1 MKATKV
7 TIALASALILFG
19 MSDLQAQEK
28 GPKNELSIAFQG
40 LGIGSMP
47 FHGDVSWEDQPG
59 LSLGFNVG
67 YTHWFGKNLGFRTGV
82 RLSNFSHNQKIS
94 NFDLP
99 IEASLPLSSLGLPG
113 GSALTTVRLRGTA
126 TSIQEEQQYTYIE
139 IPLQLAMR
147 FGGLFVNLGISLSKA
162 IHASA
167 DYNVTDPV
175 MTVTSIPDLGITPNP
190 PVPMTLN
197 GEAKGNVKNVDM
209 TKPFYCLLDAEVG
222 YCFPI
227 GESSSFS
234 LGLFG
239 RYAPV
244 SYKTDN
250 KVDIYALQ
258 PDATYTVTQPSTSA
272 QVEKI
277 GYYEVGVSL
286 GVNFGLD
293 RKRQGAFSEEQQSV
307 ELVPADNRYDEM
319 ASEIAAM
326 KAAREKDAAA
336 LAAMKAAQQKSD
348 AELAAMKAAQQKAE
362 ADLAAERAARR
373 QAEAAEDAAR
383 NAAEAAQRMAVASA
397 VDAQMARAEAQKKL
411 EAIGA
416 TVYFK
421 SAGTKAQFD
430 ESTDDAIH
438 AICTAMKADQ
448 SLKVTVYGHTD
459 NTGSKKANVKYGK
472 KRAEALKRYM
482 VKLGAPAKNIKCESK
497 GQSEP
502 VADNDTKEGRALNRR
517 ATVELK

>member
-1 MKATKV
+1 
-7 TIALASALILFG
+7 

-209 TKPFYCLLDAEVG
+209 AKPFYCLLDAEVG

-293 RKRQGAFSEEQQSV
+293 RKRQGAFSEEQQPV

-383 NAAEAAQRMAVASA
+383 NPQAETKAVQEKSPKVNAQRKL
-397 VDAQMARAEAQKKL
+397 DALGATIYFDFKSTSVKPDAEEE
-411 EAIGA
+411 EAI
-416 TVYFK
+416 
-421 SAGTKAQFD
+421 Q
-430 ESTDDAIH
+430 
-438 AICTAMKADQ
+438 AICEAMKADPEMMVIITGHADN
-448 SLKVTVYGHTD
+448 SGSHRVNWRYG
-459 NTGSKKANVKYGK
+459 N
-472 KRAEALKRYM
+472 KRAHALKRYM

-497 GQSEP
+497 GERQP
-502 VADNDTKEGRALNRR
+502 VADNKTREGRALNRR

>member
-28 GPKNELSIAFQG
+28 GPKNELSIALQG

-227 GESSSFS
+227 GENSSFS

-293 RKRQGAFSEEQQSV
+293 RKRQGAFSEEQQPV

-362 ADLAAERAARR
+362 ADLAIYFDFKSTSVKPDAE
-373 QAEAAEDAAR
+373 EE
-383 NAAEAAQRMAVASA
+383 
-397 VDAQMARAEAQKKL
+397 
-411 EAIGA
+411 EAI
-416 TVYFK
+416 
-421 SAGTKAQFD
+421 Q
-430 ESTDDAIH
+430 
-438 AICTAMKADQ
+438 AICEAMKADPEM
-448 SLKVTVYGHTD
+448 KVIITGHADNSGSHRVNWRYG
-459 NTGSKKANVKYGK
+459 N
-472 KRAEALKRYM
+472 KRAHALKRYM
-482 VKLGAPAKNIKCESK
+482 VKQGAPAKNIKCESK
-497 GQSEP
+497 GESQP

>member
-293 RKRQGAFSEEQQSV
+293 RKRQGAFSEEQQPV

-362 ADLAAERAARR
+362 ADLAAMKAAQQKAEADLAAERAARNP
-373 QAEAAEDAAR
+373 QAETKAVQEKSPKV
-383 NAAEAAQRMAVASA
+383 NAQRKL
-397 VDAQMARAEAQKKL
+397 DALGATIYFDFKSTSVKPDAEEE
-411 EAIGA
+411 EAI
-416 TVYFK
+416 
-421 SAGTKAQFD
+421 Q
-430 ESTDDAIH
+430 
-438 AICTAMKADQ
+438 AICEAMKADPEM
-448 SLKVTVYGHTD
+448 KVIITGHADNSGSHRVNWRYG
-459 NTGSKKANVKYGK
+459 N
-472 KRAEALKRYM
+472 KRAHALKRYM
-482 VKLGAPAKNIKCESK
+482 VKQGAPAKNIKCESK
-497 GQSEP
+497 GESEP
-502 VADNDTKEGRALNRR
+502 VADNKTKEGRALNRR